1 MKKSISLIM
10 NLNALQL
17 TFIAV
22 QDQLRIEKEGEM
34 ISDNAAK
41 NVADLE
47 STAEQLKR
55 RIENFNLKKK
65 KTNEK
70 N

>member
-22 QDQLRIEKEGEM
+22 QEQLRIEKEGEF

-55 RIENFNLKKK
+55 RIENFNRKKK
-65 KTNEK
+65 ENE
-70 N
+70 

>member
-55 RIENFNLKKK
+55 RIENFNRKKK
-65 KTNEK
+65 ENE
-70 N
+70 

>member
-22 QDQLRIEKEGEM
+22 QDQLRIEKEGEI

-47 STAEQLKR
+47 STLEQLKR
-55 RIENFNLKKK
+55 RIENFNRKKK
-65 KTNEK
+65 ENE
-70 N
+70 

>member
-1 MKKSISLIM
+1 M

-22 QDQLRIEKEGEM
+22 QDQLRIEKEGEI

-47 STAEQLKR
+47 STLEQLKR
-55 RIENFNLKKK
+55 RIENFNRKKK
-65 KTNEK
+65 ENE
-70 N
+70 

>member
-22 QDQLRIEKEGEM
+22 QDQLRIEKEGEF

-55 RIENFNLKKK
+55 RIENFNRKKK
-65 KTNEK
+65 ENE
-70 N
+70 

>member
-1 MKKSISLIM
+1 M

-22 QDQLRIEKEGEM
+22 QDQLRIEKEGEF

-55 RIENFNLKKK
+55 RIENFNRKKK
-65 KTNEK
+65 ENE
-70 N
+70 